1 MMREY
6 GFVRTRKAVYRLF
19 GRHHPPG
26 KALLLL
32 RYHRSAGRW
41 HKPGVFEAEVMSG
54 AVLDLYDVP
63 LRPVHHYGIALGVAP
78 LDSDTVT
85 GYFDP
90 LAAVHGSAA
99 PSLCRAAGL
108 AEGTVGVTG
117 SRLVGLAHRNSDLDL
132 VVYGPDGPAA
142 GAEILRT
149 SSLSQERAAEVSSTM
164 RRMRSLNGIPVPR
177 ETERNI
183 FKGVVRDGARER
195 KLDLHYAESDEDAT
209 SLPLPASLPVGER
222 HLRRVTV
229 VDAGRRHL
237 FPGQLE
243 CRTADGRACA
253 VWINDHVLSLLL
265 PGDRFSAVC
274 TEVRIE
280 PDDAAQY
287 VARTVTEVALR

>member
-1 MMREY
+1 MREY
-6 GFVRTRKAVYRLF
+6 GFVRTPRAVYRLF

-32 RYHRSAGRW
+32 RYHHSAGRW

-63 LRPVHHYGIALGVAP
+63 LYPVHHYGIALGVAP
-78 LDSDTVT
+78 LDSDTFT
-85 GYFDP
+85 EYFDP
-90 LAAVHGSAA
+90 LTAARGSAVRT
-99 PSLCRAAGL
+99 LCLAAGL
-108 AEGTVGVTG
+108 PEGMVGVTG

-132 VVYGPDGPAA
+132 VVYGPNGPAA
-142 GAEILRT
+142 GAELLRT
-149 SSLSQERAAEVSSTM
+149 SSLSQDRAAEMSSTM

-183 FKGVVRDGARER
+183 FKGVIRDGDLPR

-209 SLPLPASLPVGER
+209 SLPLPASIPVAER
-222 HLRRVTV
+222 HLRQVTV

-237 FPGQLE
+237 FPGHLE
-243 CRTADGRACA
+243 CRTADGRACRMG
-253 VWINDHVLSLLL
+253 INDHVLSLLL
-265 PGDRFSAVC
+265 PGDRFSALC
-274 TEVRIE
+274 TEVRGE
-280 PDDAAQY
+280 SDDVARY